1 MSHSVPSKV
10 PSFASARDVLLP
22 LQSIVNHL
30 VTLVCI
36 PRHDMTC
43 SISDHTPPSN
53 TSLAPSPTS
62 KQTPARPPRNS
73 SPAQPSF
80 QPHRPPYHI
89 HTFTVTTSSSSSSSA
104 SSQQDCLLACLTMF
118 RHRHSQPQLPAE
130 RRRICIVL
138 CAPALSSPAPLAS
151 SSFPQWRRPRHSK
164 TMAAV
169 TGMAPILLH
178 LQS

>member
-1 MSHSVPSKV
+1 MT
-10 PSFASARDVLLP
+10 DV
-22 LQSIVNHL
+22 
-30 VTLVCI
+30 
-36 PRHDMTC
+36 TC
-43 SISDHTPPSN
+43 SISDHTPPSD

-89 HTFTVTTSSSSSSSA
+89 HTFTATTSSSSSSSSSAAASA
-104 SSQQDCLLACLTMF
+104 SSQQDCLLACLTMS
-118 RHRHSQPQLPAE
+118 RHRHSRPQLPAE

-138 CAPALSSPAPLAS
+138 CAPALSSPTPLAS

-169 TGMAPILLH
+169 TGMATILLH